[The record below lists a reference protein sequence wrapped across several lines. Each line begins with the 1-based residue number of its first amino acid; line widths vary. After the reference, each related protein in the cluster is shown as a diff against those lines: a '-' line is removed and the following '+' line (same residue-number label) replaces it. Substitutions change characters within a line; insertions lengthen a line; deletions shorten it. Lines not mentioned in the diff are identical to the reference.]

1 MPVLPNQVHRDRA
14 LENVSIA
21 YKSKGFIAEMVFPKL
36 PVKRE
41 SDVYYVYSRDI
52 NSIPETLRASGA
64 ESNEVSWN
72 LSTSSYVLE
81 EHALHDY
88 VTDRQR
94 ENADLPIDLDIDA
107 TEILTHKLLLRR
119 EKDLA
124 AVLQDTTQ
132 WGQVTSMSSSMQW
145 SSNTTTSNPITQ
157 LDALGTIITQNA
169 GVGPNKLVVNDA
181 QFKALKEHTS
191 VVDRVKYTSDN
202 SVTAPMLAQLFT
214 LDEVLVGRSIEQTA
228 KEGLDTNVSAFI
240 WTDCAALIYVSP
252 TPKLKEVSAG
262 YTFWKDAS
270 TAPWKVEKWREAKRT
285 ADAIQVSG
293 MWQAKA
299 VATSCAYLIKDA
311 VA

>member
-36 PVKRE
+36 SVKRE
-41 SDVYYVYSRDI
+41 SDIYYVYSRDI
-52 NSIPETLRASGA
+52 NSIPETIRASRG

-72 LSTSSYVLE
+72 VSTSSYVLE

-88 VTDRQR
+88 IPDRER
-94 ENADLPIDLDIDA
+94 DNADKPIDPDIDT
-107 TEILTHKLLLRR
+107 TEMLTHKLLLRR

-124 AVLQDTTQ
+124 ALLQDTTQ
-132 WGQVTSMSSSMQW
+132 WGQVTSMSASMQW

-157 LDALGTIITQNA
+157 LDALGTLIVQNA
-169 GVGPNKLVVNDA
+169 GIDPNKLVVNDA

-191 VVDRVKYTSDN
+191 IVDRVKYTSDN
-202 SVTAPMLAQLFT
+202 SVTAPMLAKLFN
-214 LDEVLVGRSIEQTA
+214 LEEVLVGKAIEQTA
-228 KEGLDTNVSAFI
+228 KEGLDTNTSAFI

-252 TPKLKEVSAG
+252 APKLKDVSAG
-262 YTFWKDAS
+262 YTFWKEAS
-270 TAPWKVEKWREAKRT
+270 TAPWKVEKWREGKRT